1 MKINYYLE
9 SMQGIRAKNDDR
21 ASVFQNEKAT
31 LAILCDGIGGH
42 SFGDEAA
49 QTVIDTFKQEFIHNF
64 YVKNNLTAKQWV
76 FSVFDKAKSIL
87 KQLSTTQVGKESMG
101 TTAVGC
107 LILNETQNVIIFN
120 SGDSRCYIAKEH
132 ELVQVTID
140 HNVENQLISEGEDIE
155 KYNPEM
161 RKYLTSAILP
171 NYNTLIE
178 IFEVSPK
185 GFHNIKKILLT
196 SDGIHG
202 FMSKSELEYFILQD
216 KPLKEIAKEVL
227 DLAIVS
233 ESTDNMTLVILD
245 VEQGGNNGN

>member
-1 MKINYYLE
+1 MKINYYSE
-9 SMQGIRAKNDDR
+9 SLQGIRAKNDDR

-49 QTVIDTFKQEFIHNF
+49 QTVIDTFKNEFANNF
-64 YVKNNLTAKQWV
+64 YVKNNLSAKQWV
-76 FSVFDKAKSIL
+76 FGVFDKAKTTL
-87 KQLSTTQVGKESMG
+87 KNISKSQAGKESMG

-107 LILNETQNVIIFN
+107 LILHDTKNVVIFN
-120 SGDSRCYIAKEH
+120 SGDSRCYVAKEH

-140 HNVENQLISEGEDIE
+140 HNVENQLLSEGEDIQ
-155 KYNPEM
+155 KYKPEV

-178 IFEVSPK
+178 IFEISPK
-185 GFHNIKKILLT
+185 GFNNIKKILLT

-202 FMSKSELEYFILQD
+202 FVSQSELEYLVLQD
-216 KPLKEIAKEVL
+216 KPLETIAKEML

-233 ESTDNMTLVILD
+233 ESSDNMTLVLLD
-245 VEQGGNNGN
+245 FEQGDNDGK